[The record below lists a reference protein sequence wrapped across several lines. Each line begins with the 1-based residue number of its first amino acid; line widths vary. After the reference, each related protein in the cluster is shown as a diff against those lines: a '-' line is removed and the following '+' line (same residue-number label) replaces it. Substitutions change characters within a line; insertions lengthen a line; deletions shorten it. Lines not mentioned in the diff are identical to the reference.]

1 LFFLLICL
9 SFFSC
14 HALAGIPSLYS
25 EEREIESFSSNCA
38 NVSSSFSNSVLSLD
52 FSNINRKKIASEI
65 VYSKD
70 NENIIPITLRAS
82 LSDSSDQPCQL
93 ISKSGTKISS
103 PILFSPYYQVDY
115 VETNKYKDGWNN
127 LYYMFPKP
135 SLIVSDSEIS
145 GTISESTAKT
155 IMNEE
160 GFSTFSQLIGFSLS
174 LQANRLGQSGVFV
187 FKIINVYYENKTEGD
202 YSFLSSLYG
211 NFIVSNFL
219 FTDKGDQINSLSID
233 FNLNHSLYANKRVI
247 DTLYADLPSAVTAV
261 RLMTSSS
268 GGAWVTDEPLSLQG
282 LKAFS
287 TPKNTTCIPATWGVI
302 SGLSVLSVCLY
313 FFQDHFS
320 KFKSFAKR
328 EKAYLGLSAL
338 GVLVSIAFVISMCN
352 ITFFSM
358 SVLYAGVS
366 FIICQSL
373 IILSAILSHIIRR
386 QREKK

>member
-1 LFFLLICL
+1 MKKSIWNDLFFLLICL

-328 EKAYLGLSAL
+328 KKAYLGLSAL
-338 GVLVSIAFVISMCN
+338 GVLVSIAFVISML
-352 ITFFSM
+352 FHFRAAR
-358 SVLYAGVS
+358 L
-366 FIICQSL
+366 
-373 IILSAILSHIIRR
+373 
-386 QREKK
+386 